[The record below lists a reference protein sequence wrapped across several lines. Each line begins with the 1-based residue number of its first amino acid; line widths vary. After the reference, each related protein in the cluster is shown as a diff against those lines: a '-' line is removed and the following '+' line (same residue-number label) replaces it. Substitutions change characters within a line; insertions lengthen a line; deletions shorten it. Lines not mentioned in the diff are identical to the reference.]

1 MKPLVVVGG
10 AIHPDGIAQLEA
22 EARVVVTEE
31 ESETG
36 MVAAAREAEGIL
48 FRIRPDCTRA
58 LMTACSRLKVVG
70 RHGVGLDTVDLKAAT
85 DLGIAVVHGPGSNS
99 DSVAEHA
106 LMLILACAKQTL
118 DVDSMTRKADWR
130 PARPQPNMELR
141 GKTLGI
147 VGVGNIGRRMARIGA
162 ALGMRVIA
170 YDKYVPADEVRARGA
185 EPKPDLHSVLR
196 EADVVTCHT
205 PHTPET
211 HHMIDGQ
218 AVAQM
223 KDGVIFVN
231 TSRGKTQE
239 EHALFEGL
247 TRGKIRAAGIDVFEE
262 EPVGA
267 DNPLLNLPNVVVSA
281 HVAGVTRESMRGMAM
296 QVTAEMLRVLRGE
309 KPHVLG
315 NPDLWPR
322 LTHLR

>member
-1 MKPLVVVGG
+1 MKPLVVIGG
-10 AIHPDGIAQLEA
+10 PIHPDGIKQLET
-22 EARVVVTEE
+22 EARVIVTDQATEE
-31 ESETG
+31 AMIE
-36 MVAAAREAEGIL
+36 VAREAEGIL
-48 FRIRPDCTRA
+48 FRIRPNCTRA
-58 LMTACSRLKVVG
+58 LMTACARLKVVG
-70 RHGVGLDTVDLKAAT
+70 RHGVGLDTVDLEAAT
-85 DLGIAVVHGPGSNS
+85 GLGVAVVHAPGSNA

-118 DVDSMTRKADWR
+118 DVDRMTRQAEWR
-130 PARPQPNMELR
+130 RPRKGNMELK

-147 VGVGNIGRRMARIGA
+147 VGVGNIGRRMARLGH

-170 YDKYVPADEVRARGA
+170 YDKYVPDEEVRARGV
-185 EPKPDLHSVLR
+185 EPQPDLYAVLH

-211 HHMIDGQ
+211 HHMIDSK

-223 KDGVIFVN
+223 KEGVIFVN
-231 TSRGKTQE
+231 TSRGKAQE

-247 TRGKIRAAGIDVFEE
+247 TRGKIRAAGLDVFEE
-262 EPVGA
+262 EPVSA
-267 DNPLLNLPNVVVSA
+267 DNPLLNLPNVVVSS
-281 HVAGVTRESMRGMAM
+281 HMAGVTVETGRAMAM

-309 KPHVLG
+309 KPDVLG

-322 LTHLR
+322 LAHLR